1 MKITVLTENTACRE
15 DVIAQH
21 GLSLYLESNGYRI
34 LFDMG
39 QDTAFARNAE
49 LLGIDLAKVDFA
61 IISHGHYDHG
71 GGLAEFLRINQNAP
85 VYIHENAFEPYYNGT
100 KKYIG
105 LDISFQDHPRLIF
118 TKQIAQLPCGMQLTD
133 CNHLG
138 WTHDSWGLHCKI
150 EDGFVPD
157 GFLHEQYLQITEGE
171 KRYLISG
178 CSHKGIVNIA
188 SHFRPD
194 VLIGGFHLS
203 KQEDQQA
210 LARIGETL
218 LSGQTVYYTGH
229 CTGGQQSM
237 YLKQIMG
244 DRLQIL
250 STGMT
255 IEV

>member
-1 MKITVLTENTACRE
+1 MKITVLAENTACRE

-21 GLSLYLESNGYRI
+21 GLSLYLETNGYRI

-39 QDTAFARNAE
+39 QDTAFAWNAE
-49 LLGIDLAKVDFA
+49 VLGIDLAKVDFA

-85 VYIHENAFEPYYNGT
+85 VYIHENAFESYYNGT
-100 KKYIG
+100 EKYIG
-105 LDISFQDHPRLIF
+105 LDVSFQDHPRLIF

-138 WTHDSWGLHCKI
+138 WIHNSWGLYCKI
-150 EDGFVPD
+150 GDGFVPD

-171 KRYLISG
+171 RRYLISG
-178 CSHKGIVNIA
+178 CSHKGIGNIA

-203 KQEDQQA
+203 KQEDQQV
-210 LARIGETL
+210 LSRIGKTL

-244 DRLQIL
+244 ERLQIL